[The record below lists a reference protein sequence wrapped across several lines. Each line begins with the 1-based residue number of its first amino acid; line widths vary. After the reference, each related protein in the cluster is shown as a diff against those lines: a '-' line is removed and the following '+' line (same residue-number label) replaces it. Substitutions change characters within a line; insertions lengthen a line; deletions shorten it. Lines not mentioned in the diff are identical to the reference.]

1 MTEPREQT
9 QQDTVPTA
17 VQECT
22 EPEDALTRVFQLLG
36 KRWTGLVIAAL
47 MNGPGQFAQ
56 LRRVVPGISERMLS
70 DRLTELATLGL
81 VVRTV
86 SEGPP
91 LRVSYRLTE
100 SGLALKSS
108 LAELRQWAVV
118 YLPEEGAE
126 CCGAVDFEE

>member
-1 MTEPREQT
+1 MTELGERRQPGCDGPEPGR
-9 QQDTVPTA
+9 
-17 VQECT
+17 ECT

-70 DRLTELATLGL
+70 DRLTELGSLGL

-86 SEGPP
+86 AEGPP

-100 SGLALKSS
+100 AGLALRPS
-108 LAELRQWAVV
+108 LAELKRWAVE
-118 YLPEEGAE
+118 YLPEQGNRCPKE
-126 CCGAVDFEE
+126 FE

>member
-1 MTEPREQT
+1 MTELGERREPGCGG
-9 QQDTVPTA
+9 VEPGRG
-17 VQECT
+17 CT

-70 DRLTELATLGL
+70 DRLTELGALGL

-100 SGLALKSS
+100 AGLALRPS
-108 LAELRQWAVV
+108 LAELKRWAVE
-118 YLPEEGAE
+118 YLPEEGKRCPKE
-126 CCGAVDFEE
+126 FE